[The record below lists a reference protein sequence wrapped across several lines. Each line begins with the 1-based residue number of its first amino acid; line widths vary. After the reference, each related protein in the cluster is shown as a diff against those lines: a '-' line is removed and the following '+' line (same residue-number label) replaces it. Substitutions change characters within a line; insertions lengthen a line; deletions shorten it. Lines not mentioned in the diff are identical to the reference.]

1 MTTEIESEHD
11 VEDEVS
17 EPQRIQKLIASFLG
31 FQLFSTIVIV
41 GGSMLFLFATLHP
54 SLIFKNNTPTGG
66 DMGAHV
72 WGPAFLRDNLLPH

>member
-1 MTTEIESEHD
+1 MTTEIESEHN

-54 SLIFKNNTPTGG
+54 
-66 DMGAHV
+66 
-72 WGPAFLRDNLLPH
+72 